1 MLYKEGKTM
10 NIGVIGVGVFGLE
23 HIQTLQSI
31 RGVNLFG
38 ICDLNEDQ
46 LSHAA
51 NRFHIKNTYTD
62 AAELL
67 KEKELDGV
75 IIATDEKSHEP
86 LARLAASYGKHV
98 LLEKPVATS
107 IETAE
112 NLVKLDKD
120 SESIIMPGHMLR
132 FDPGYARVKE
142 ALNEQKDKLKSLKV
156 KRNVPVERFNLH
168 SRTHPVFM
176 ALSHDIDQIIWNTSS
191 LPKRIYAMQRQID
204 HHNETPG
211 ILFGLIEFEDGLL
224 CSLETQWCLPNEY
237 GQYLDVEFEAMMDK
251 GHLKFHYP
259 GDNIHIMQ
267 DGQLAQP
274 DIQLTP
280 EVHGVISGA
289 LRNELE
295 HFLGLM
301 EGSAAPVITMEEAA
315 IGVKISE
322 GLIRSASEKREIQW
336 KEL

>member
-1 MLYKEGKTM
+1 MLYKEGKEI
-10 NIGVIGVGVFGLE
+10 NIGVIGTGVFGLE

-38 ICDLNEDQ
+38 ICDINEKQ
-46 LSHAA
+46 LSHVA
-51 NRFHIKNTYTD
+51 NRFKVQKTYTN
-62 AAELL
+62 AEDLL

-75 IIATDEKSHEP
+75 VIATDEESHEP
-86 LARLAASYGKHV
+86 LTKMAVFYGKHI

-112 NLVKLDKD
+112 NLVKLEKE
-120 SESIIMPGHMLR
+120 SSSIIMPGHMLR
-132 FDPGYARVKE
+132 FDPGYVKVKE
-142 ALNEQKDKLKSLKV
+142 TLNKKKNSLKSLKV
-156 KRNVPVERFNLH
+156 KRNIPLERFTLH

-176 ALSHDIDQIIWNTSS
+176 ALSHDIDQIIWNSSS

-204 HHNETPG
+204 PNIKTPG
-211 ILFGLIEFEDGLL
+211 IFFGLIEFEDGLL

-237 GQYLDVEFEAMMDK
+237 GQYLDVEFEVMMDD
-251 GHLKFHYP
+251 GHLKFRYP
-259 GDNIHIMQ
+259 GDNINIMKN
-267 DGQLAQP
+267 GELTQP

-280 EVHGVISGA
+280 IVHGIAAGA

-295 HFLGLM
+295 HFLSLI
-301 EGSAAPVITMEEAA
+301 EGTSEPIITMKEAA

-322 GLIRSASEKREIQW
+322 GLIRSANERREIQW
-336 KEL
+336 EEL